1 MRPPTP
7 NLGIAIERLLFSC
20 QEGYAMEGEM
30 KYAVVLISIVLV
42 LGLAGGGYEINHLR
56 TEVNGLQT
64 QVTNL
69 NKGIDKIFVEVEQL
83 MLGAKP

>member
-1 MRPPTP
+1 
-7 NLGIAIERLLFSC
+7 
-20 QEGYAMEGEM
+20 M
-30 KYAVVLISIVLV
+30 KFAVVLISIVLV

-69 NKGIDKIFVEVEQL
+69 NKQVTNLNKEVSQL
-83 MLGAKP
+83 FIGEEKLLEGAKP